1 MIEKRPAARN
11 TPRSTI
17 AHVAL
22 MISLVLALGVMVAGI
37 ILVDWRLI
45 AAPIPA
51 WVALAILVAAGYA
64 IADRRTPPQGARDA
78 RAVLW
83 RRLQRS
89 RKPARAVR
97 VRRRTRRPLPAV
109 TAVPPHPALPPALR
123 GVALP

>member
-1 MIEKRPAARN
+1 MPQNK
-11 TPRSTI
+11 PRSTL

-64 IADRRTPPQGARDA
+64 IADRRTPPRVPEMREQCPGGVYSGPESPPERCAFDA
-78 RAVLW
+78 GHDGPC
-83 RRLQRS
+83 Q
-89 RKPARAVR
+89 P
-97 VRRRTRRPLPAV
+97 
-109 TAVPPHPALPPALR
+109 
-123 GVALP
+123 